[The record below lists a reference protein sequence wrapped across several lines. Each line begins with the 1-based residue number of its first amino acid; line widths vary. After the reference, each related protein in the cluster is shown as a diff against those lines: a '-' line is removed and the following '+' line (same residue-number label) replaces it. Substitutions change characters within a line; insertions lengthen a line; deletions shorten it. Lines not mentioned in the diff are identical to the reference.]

1 MKKINWRQMVQNFAT
16 RAKKLFPY
24 AKVPIRAA
32 LRTAKKVLQLIPGMG
47 GNVLQLIGRCWYYLW
62 SMRKVLAVLL
72 LILLAY
78 KLYYEEREIKQFN
91 SAATQKNATNPE
103 YDLVTTKISVGE
115 ISDFVKTSG
124 KLAPEQ
130 EVKVILLLQKTL
142 PILKVNVQYGDTVEA
157 GQILL
162 ELDSS
167 EISKELEVMQKRVEI
182 RSKELAL
189 KEDVVTSNKILLEK
203 GYISKTEYLDSE
215 TNYNNKMIEV
225 EEAKR
230 QVNKLE
236 EQLLKSRIL
245 APIRGRIDY
254 VNEQAIE
261 NGIIGFNTWVYTVS
275 SSADRLKLSLSVDGR
290 AITKIKEGQDVTFR
304 IDTHPNK
311 DLFGTVIK
319 IIEPL
324 NLNPHRDK
332 APVFYEIIAD
342 VGETPLELKA
352 GMSVD
357 ASIKIQTKTNIKRV
371 PRSALRFVPPKI
383 MKIKDEPPPNTT
395 APVIW
400 IVNKDGTISA
410 ITIETG
416 IRDNAFVELLTGSPD
431 SSKNGFYNL
440 TEKDDIVIDVR
451 IHQQQK
457 KKSRFSLPQ
466 PKRY

>member
-1 MKKINWRQMVQNFAT
+1 MKKINWRQILQNFAT
-16 RAKKLFPY
+16 RAKKLLPY
-24 AKVPIRAA
+24 TKVPLDVG
-32 LRTAKKVLQLIPGMG
+32 LRIGMKGLQF
-47 GNVLQLIGRCWYYLW
+47 IGRGWYYLW

-72 LILLAY
+72 LILLGY
-78 KLYYEEREIKQFN
+78 KLYYEEREIEQFN
-91 SAATQKNATNPE
+91 SAATKKNASNPE

-124 KLAPEQ
+124 KIVPEQ
-130 EVKVILLLQKTL
+130 EVKVILLLTKTL

-167 EISKELEVMQKRVEI
+167 EISDELEVMQKRVEI
-182 RSKELAL
+182 RNKELTL
-189 KEDVVTSNKILLEK
+189 KGNAVTSNKTLLEK
-203 GYISKTEYLDSE
+203 GYISKIEYLDSE
-215 TNYNNKMIEV
+215 TAYNNKMIEV

-230 QVNKLE
+230 RVAHLE
-236 EQLLKSRIL
+236 DSLLKSKLL

-261 NGIIGFNTWVYTVS
+261 NGVIGFNTWVYTVS

-290 AITKIKEGQDVTFR
+290 AITKIKEGQDVAFR
-304 IDTHPNK
+304 IDTHPNQ

-319 IIEPL
+319 IVEPL

-342 VGETPLELKA
+342 VAENPLELKA

-383 MKIKDEPPPNTT
+383 MKIKDEPPPDTT

-416 IRDNAFVELLTGSPD
+416 IRDNAFVELVTENPS
-431 SSKNGFYNL
+431 SSKKGFYNL
-440 TEKDDIVIDVR
+440 TEKDDIVTDVR